1 MMLNMITL
9 LNLVGKF
16 LFIKFANLEYKC
28 IEFEIIFNKRK
39 YRKLLKC
46 IVLSIYNQT
55 YYI

>member
-1 MMLNMITL
+1 MLNMITL